1 MTGACVSWW
10 TREARRGEGEGWRVC
25 VCVREGS
32 VHGCA
37 RGRTLC
43 FFLCVTGAD
52 SFISTADQHGCLSP
66 FPFPFP
72 FPSSLGPLRLP
83 VSALSVRVS
92 KEKKKTRGAI
102 LLSFSTFLAP
112 NNPLIIIVFFS
123 VFLTNG
129 SAPPLISTSLIPTT
143 NRISAKKCKSK
154 SIDEAGVH

>member
-1 MTGACVSWW
+1 MAVRVDARCAFSCASLERTASSALPTNTVVS
-10 TREARRGEGEGWRVC
+10 
-25 VCVREGS
+25 
-32 VHGCA
+32 
-37 RGRTLC
+37 L
-43 FFLCVTGAD
+43 
-52 SFISTADQHGCLSP
+52 P
-66 FPFPFP
+66 FPFPFL
-72 FPSSLGPLRLP
+72 SRLP
-83 VSALSVRVS
+83 WVLSVFLS
-92 KEKKKTRGAI
+92 LHCLCEFQKKKKTRGAI